1 MVTPSLEAY
10 TFSGVTSAEDM
21 KQTAVVIL
29 NWNGRQH
36 LEQFLPSVVEH
47 TPQQVR
53 IVVADN
59 GSTDDSIAFIE
70 QTYPDIDIIRL
81 DKNYGFA
88 EGYNRALEQVEAE
101 FFILL
106 NSDVEVTAGWVEP
119 LVATLTNHRTVAAVA
134 PKLRSY
140 GHREYFEYAGA
151 AGGYIDIL
159 GYPFCRGRILSSLEK
174 DCGQYDTAQEVFWAS
189 GAAFCCRADVFRTIG
204 GFDADFFA
212 HMEEIDLCWRM
223 QLQGYKIMVEPH
235 SVVYHLGGG
244 TMPNESPRKLYLNYR
259 NNLSMLFKCAPTW
272 QRILVAVARPV
283 ADMLSALI
291 YFLRGDKALAKAT
304 IEAYRDF
311 LALHGELNKK
321 RKAVRSAR
329 KAESERIY
337 RGSIVLRYALGKKL
351 FGDLMK

>member
-1 MVTPSLEAY
+1 MVTPPLEAR
-10 TFSGVTSAEDM
+10 TTGRVTITEDM

-59 GSTDDSIAFIE
+59 GSTDDSVEFLE
-70 QTYPDIDIIRL
+70 QHYPAIDIIRL

-159 GYPFCRGRILSSLEK
+159 GYPFCRGRILSTLEK
-174 DCGQYDTAQEVFWAS
+174 DCGQYNTAQEVFWAS
-189 GAAFCCRADVFRTIG
+189 GAAFCCRADLFRTLG

-223 QLQGYKIMVEPH
+223 QLAGYQVMVEPH

-291 YFLRGDKALAKAT
+291 YYLRGDKALAKAT

-311 LALHGELNKK
+311 FALHGELNKK

-329 KAESERIY
+329 KAESDRIY
-337 RGSIVLRYALGKKL
+337 RGSVVLRYALGKKI

>member
-1 MVTPSLEAY
+1 
-10 TFSGVTSAEDM
+10 M
-21 KQTAVVIL
+21 KRTAVVIL

-36 LEQFLPSVVEH
+36 LEQFLPSVVAH

-53 IVVADN
+53 IIVADN
-59 GSTDDSIAFIE
+59 GSTDDSVAFIA
-70 QTYPDIDIIRL
+70 QHYPAIKIIRL
-81 DKNYGFA
+81 ERNYGFA
-88 EGYNRALEQVEAE
+88 EGYNRALEQVDAE

-119 LVATLTNHRTVAAVA
+119 LVATLTNNRSVAAVA

-140 GHREYFEYAGA
+140 GNRDHFEYAGA
-151 AGGYIDIL
+151 AGGYIDVL
-159 GYPFCRGRILSSLEK
+159 GYPFCRGRILSTLEQDK
-174 DCGQYDTAQEVFWAS
+174 GQYDTAQEVFWAS
-189 GAAFCCRADVFRTIG
+189 GAAFCCRADVFRMLG

-235 SVVYHLGGG
+235 STVYHLGGG

-291 YFLRGDKALAKAT
+291 YLLRGDKALAKAT

-311 LALHGELNKK
+311 FALHGKLNKK
-321 RKAVRSAR
+321 RKTLRSAC
-329 KAESERIY
+329 KAESDRIY
-337 RGSIVLRYALGKKL
+337 RCSIVMRYAVGKRF
-351 FGDLMK
+351 FGNLMK

>member
-1 MVTPSLEAY
+1 MVTPPLEAHP
-10 TFSGVTSAEDM
+10 TGRVTGTENM
-21 KQTAVVIL
+21 KRTAVVIL

-36 LEQFLPSVVEH
+36 LEQFLPSVVAH

-53 IVVADN
+53 IIVADN
-59 GSTDDSIAFIE
+59 GSTDDSVAFLAQHYPAIE
-70 QTYPDIDIIRL
+70 IIRL
-81 DKNYGFA
+81 ERNYGFA
-88 EGYNRALEQVEAE
+88 EGYNRALEQVDAE

-119 LVATLTNHRTVAAVA
+119 LVATLTNNRSVAAVA

-140 GHREYFEYAGA
+140 GNRDHFEYAGA
-151 AGGYIDIL
+151 AGGYIDVL
-159 GYPFCRGRILSSLEK
+159 GYPFCRGRILSTLEQDK
-174 DCGQYDTAQEVFWAS
+174 GQYDTAQEVFWAS
-189 GAAFCCRADVFRTIG
+189 GAAFCCRADVFRMLG

-235 SVVYHLGGG
+235 STVYHLGGG

-291 YFLRGDKALAKAT
+291 YLLRGDKALAKAT
-304 IEAYRDF
+304 VEAYRDF
-311 LALHGELNKK
+311 FALHGELNKK
-321 RKAVRSAR
+321 RKAVRSAC
-329 KAESERIY
+329 KAESDRIY
-337 RGSIVLRYALGKKL
+337 RGSIVMRYAVGKRF
-351 FGDLMK
+351 FGNLMK

>member
-1 MVTPSLEAY
+1 
-10 TFSGVTSAEDM
+10 M

-59 GSTDDSIAFIE
+59 GSTDDSVEFLE
-70 QTYPDIDIIRL
+70 QHYPAIDIIRL

-88 EGYNRALEQVEAE
+88 EGYNRALEQVDAE

-119 LVATLTNHRTVAAVA
+119 LVATLTNHRDVAAVA

-159 GYPFCRGRILSSLEK
+159 GYPFCRGRILSTLEK

-189 GAAFCCRADVFRTIG
+189 GAAFCCRADLFRTLG

-223 QLQGYKIMVEPH
+223 QLAGYKVMVEPH

-311 LALHGELNKK
+311 FALHGDLNKK
-321 RKAVRSAR
+321 RKTVRSAC
-329 KAESERIY
+329 KVESERIY
-337 RGSIVLRYALGKKL
+337 RGSIILRYALGKKF

>member
-1 MVTPSLEAY
+1 
-10 TFSGVTSAEDM
+10 M
-21 KQTAVVIL
+21 KRTAVVIL

-36 LEQFLPSVVEH
+36 LEQFLPSVVAH

-53 IVVADN
+53 IIVADN
-59 GSTDDSIAFIE
+59 GSTDDSVAFLEQHYPAIE
-70 QTYPDIDIIRL
+70 IIRL
-81 DKNYGFA
+81 ERNYGFA
-88 EGYNRALEQVEAE
+88 EGYNRALEQVDAE

-119 LVATLTNHRTVAAVA
+119 LVATLTNNRSIAAVA

-140 GHREYFEYAGA
+140 GNRDHFEYAGA
-151 AGGYIDIL
+151 AGGYIDVL
-159 GYPFCRGRILSSLEK
+159 GYPFCRGRILSTLEQDK
-174 DCGQYDTAQEVFWAS
+174 GQYNSAQEVFWAS
-189 GAAFCCRADVFRTIG
+189 GAAFCCRADVFRMLG

-235 SVVYHLGGG
+235 STVYHLGGG

-291 YFLRGDKALAKAT
+291 YLLRGDKALAKAT
-304 IEAYRDF
+304 VEAYRDF
-311 LALHGELNKK
+311 FALHGELNKK
-321 RKAVRSAR
+321 RKAVRSAC
-329 KAESERIY
+329 KAESDRIY
-337 RGSIVLRYALGKKL
+337 RGSIVLRYAVGKRF
-351 FGDLMK
+351 FGNLMK

>member
-10 TFSGVTSAEDM
+10 TSSGVTIAEDM

-159 GYPFCRGRILSSLEK
+159 GYPFCRGRILSTLEK

-189 GAAFCCRADVFRTIG
+189 GAAFCCRADVFRTLG
-204 GFDADFFA
+204 GFDSDFFA

-311 LALHGELNKK
+311 FALHGELNKK

-337 RGSIVLRYALGKKL
+337 RGSIVLRYALGKKI

>member
-1 MVTPSLEAY
+1 
-10 TFSGVTSAEDM
+10 M
-21 KQTAVVIL
+21 KRTAVVIL

-36 LEQFLPSVVEH
+36 LEQFLPSVVTH

-53 IVVADN
+53 IIVADN
-59 GSTDDSIAFIE
+59 GSTDDSVEFLNRHYPTIE
-70 QTYPDIDIIRL
+70 IIHLER
-81 DKNYGFA
+81 NYGFA
-88 EGYNRALEQVEAE
+88 EGYNRALEQVDAE

-119 LVATLTNHRTVAAVA
+119 LVATLTNNSSVAAVA

-140 GHREYFEYAGA
+140 GNRDYFEYAGA

-159 GYPFCRGRILSSLEK
+159 GYPFCRGRILSTLEQ
-174 DCGQYDTAQEVFWAS
+174 DNGQYDTPQELFWAS
-189 GAAFCCRADVFRTIG
+189 GAAFCCRADVFRMLG

-223 QLQGYKIMVEPH
+223 QLQGYKIMVEPR
-235 SVVYHLGGG
+235 STVYHLGGG

-283 ADMLSALI
+283 ADMFSVII
-291 YFLRGDKALAKAT
+291 YLLRGDKALAKAT
-304 IEAYRDF
+304 VEAYKDF
-311 LALHGELNKK
+311 LALHGALNKK
-321 RKAVRSAR
+321 RKAVRSACR
-329 KAESERIY
+329 AESNRIY
-337 RGSIVLRYALGKKL
+337 GGSIVLRYALGKKF
-351 FGDLMK
+351 FGNLMK

>member
-1 MVTPSLEAY
+1 
-10 TFSGVTSAEDM
+10 M
-21 KQTAVVIL
+21 KRTAVVIL

-36 LEQFLPSVVEH
+36 LEQFLPSVVAH

-53 IVVADN
+53 IIVADN
-59 GSTDDSIAFIE
+59 GSTDDSVAFLEQHYPTIE
-70 QTYPDIDIIRL
+70 IIRL
-81 DKNYGFA
+81 ERNYGFA
-88 EGYNRALEQVEAE
+88 EGYNRALEQVDAE

-119 LVATLTNHRTVAAVA
+119 LVATLTNNRSVAAVA

-140 GHREYFEYAGA
+140 GNRDHFEYAGA

-159 GYPFCRGRILSSLEK
+159 GYPFCRGRILSTLEQDK
-174 DCGQYDTAQEVFWAS
+174 GQYDTAQEVFWAS
-189 GAAFCCRADVFRTIG
+189 GAAFCCRADVFRMLG

-235 SVVYHLGGG
+235 STAYHLGGG

-291 YFLRGDKALAKAT
+291 YLLRGDKALAKAT
-304 IEAYRDF
+304 VEAYRDF
-311 LALHGELNKK
+311 FALHGELNKK

-329 KAESERIY
+329 KAESDRIY
-337 RGSIVLRYALGKKL
+337 RGSIVMRYAVGKRF
-351 FGDLMK
+351 FGNLMK

>member
-1 MVTPSLEAY
+1 
-10 TFSGVTSAEDM
+10 M
-21 KQTAVVIL
+21 KRTAVVIL

-36 LEQFLPSVVEH
+36 LEQFLPSVVAH

-53 IVVADN
+53 IIVADN
-59 GSTDDSIAFIE
+59 GSTDDSVAFLEQHYPAIE
-70 QTYPDIDIIRL
+70 IIRL
-81 DKNYGFA
+81 ERNYGFA
-88 EGYNRALEQVEAE
+88 EGYNHALEQVDAE

-106 NSDVEVTAGWVEP
+106 NSDVEVTEGWVEP
-119 LVATLTNHRTVAAVA
+119 LVATLTNNRSIAAVA

-140 GHREYFEYAGA
+140 GNRDHFEYAGA

-159 GYPFCRGRILSSLEK
+159 GYPFCRGRILSTLEQDK
-174 DCGQYDTAQEVFWAS
+174 GQYDTAQEVFWAS
-189 GAAFCCRADVFRTIG
+189 GAAFCCRADVFRMLG

-235 SVVYHLGGG
+235 STVYHLGGG

-291 YFLRGDKALAKAT
+291 YLLRGDKALAKAT
-304 IEAYRDF
+304 VEAYKDF
-311 LALHGELNKK
+311 FALHGELNKK

-329 KAESERIY
+329 KAESDRIY
-337 RGSIVLRYALGKKL
+337 RGSIVMRYAVGKRF
-351 FGDLMK
+351 FGNLMK